1 MRKITTVLAT
11 ALALSTASS
20 ALAAD
25 LRMSWWG
32 GDSRHVATQEALKAC
47 GEKHGHTIRP
57 EFTGWTGHQEKVATQ
72 LAGGTEAD
80 IMQINWPWLP
90 LFSLDGVGF
99 ADLSEYS
106 DMIDL
111 SQWSEDQLASATVN
125 DKLNGLP
132 VSTTGRVF
140 FFNKGSF
147 EKAGLP
153 LPTTWADVIAA
164 AAVFKEKIGQDAFP
178 FDAQGGDG
186 LGATLNVSLVT
197 TQMTGKDLVDPE
209 TNTIAWTAEE
219 LQKGIEFNQ
228 NLAKELVIRDWKTVA
243 GGGNV
248 DLFELP
254 AWSEGKIAGSYEW
267 DSTYGKFND
276 PIRNGELVPVKLLTV
291 EDAVTEGVYRK
302 PSMLFSISNNSK
314 NPQAAAQIVNCLLNE
329 PEGINALGDTRGIPA
344 SRIAAETL
352 AESGAVNP
360 MLLEAHKIVMESKGP
375 MVSPFNEHP
384 DVREVFKDALE
395 AHAYGQISAADAANE
410 IVDGV
415 NDVLSEYQQ

>member
-1 MRKITTVLAT
+1 MRKTTT
-11 ALALSTASS
+11 ALAVIMAVGAGSAS
-20 ALAAD
+20 AAD

-47 GEKHGHTIRP
+47 GEKHGHTIKP

-90 LFSLDGVGF
+90 LFSLEGDGF
-99 ADLSEYS
+99 ADLNEYS
-106 DMIDL
+106 DTIDL
-111 SQWSEDQLASATVN
+111 SQWSQAQLDSATVN
-125 DKLNGLP
+125 GKLNGLP

-140 FFNKGSF
+140 FFNKATF
-147 EKAGLP
+147 EEAGLP
-153 LPTTWADVIAA
+153 LPATWDELIEA
-164 AAVFKEKIGQDAFP
+164 AAVFKEKLGPDYYP
-178 FDAQGGDG
+178 FDAQGGNDG
-186 LGATLNVSLVT
+186 LGAILNVSLVT
-197 TQMTGKDLVDPE
+197 TQMTGKDLVDPA
-209 TNTIAWTAEE
+209 TNTVAWTAEE

-228 NLAKELVIRDWKTVA
+228 NLADKGGIRDWKTVA

-276 PIRNGELVPVKLLTV
+276 PIENGELVPVGLLTV

-302 PSMLFSISNNSK
+302 PSMLFSISKNSE
-314 NPQAAAQIVNCLLNE
+314 NPEAAAQIVNCLLNE
-329 PEGINALGDTRGIPA
+329 SEGIEALGDTRGIPA

-352 AESGAVNP
+352 AEGGAINP
-360 MLLEAHKIVMESKGP
+360 RLLEAHKLVIEAEGP
-375 MVSPFNEHP
+375 TVSPFNEHP
-384 DVREVFKDALE
+384 EVREIFKDALE
-395 AHAYGQISAADAANE
+395 EFAYGNISAADAATE

-415 NDVLSEYQQ
+415 NGVLAKF